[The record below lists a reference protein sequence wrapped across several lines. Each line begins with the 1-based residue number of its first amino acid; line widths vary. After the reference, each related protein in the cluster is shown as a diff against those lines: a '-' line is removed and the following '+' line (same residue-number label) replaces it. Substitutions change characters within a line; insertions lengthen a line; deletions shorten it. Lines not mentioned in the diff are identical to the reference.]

1 MTYVNSVTKTE
12 ANGLLEVI
20 NHGNAHVKL
29 PRYYQNI
36 VTYHND
42 EQWKNSRVYEFN
54 NGLYLQDV
62 NSDNETFYDPII
74 DGNNDYQPNA
84 VQIHLNNHQRY
95 LVEELN
101 IAGGKNGSE
110 LGRIITDQDIKRKYV
125 TIKNLDRGYIKSI
138 KKHEKNITVI
148 KMFDGSEI
156 RLFSI
161 PSIHGVAHIED
172 ELWN

>member
-1 MTYVNSVTKTE
+1 MTYVSLVKKEN
-12 ANGLLEVI
+12 ANGLLETI
-20 NHGNAHVKL
+20 SHGDARVQI
-29 PRYYQNI
+29 PRHFQSIKKYRD
-36 VTYHND
+36 ND
-42 EQWKNSRVYEFN
+42 RWGNSKVYEFN

-62 NSDNETFYDPII
+62 NDDGRTLYDPLI
-74 DGNNDYQPNA
+74 DGNNDYQPNSL
-84 VQIHLNNHQRY
+84 QIHLANHQRY
-95 LVEELN
+95 LTEELN

-125 TIKNLDRGYIKSI
+125 TIKNLNRGYIKSI

-161 PSIHGVAHIED
+161 PSMHGVAHIED
-172 ELWN
+172 EFWN